1 MRYLTAWLVLLAS
14 SAVCA
19 QEPRTVKVSAE
30 SEIEVA
36 PDLVEIRLV
45 VRTQNEKLIDAKR
58 ANDKIINNLVSLAE
72 TQEIPSKNFQ
82 VSNFDMEPEFTTRN
96 LRALIPHTFDCQRTI
111 VVKLTDFD
119 RLETF
124 LSDAFTAGVNYI
136 DYIRYAVRDERP
148 HLKEARKLAVAEA
161 REKAQE
167 LVELTGMK
175 LGAPVRIEER
185 TSKSWD
191 DWGYGGMGGAA
202 SMGGEA
208 GASHTPQDQK
218 SPKEGVKYVLFKD
231 DLKKE
236 AHHLFSPG
244 TIKISL
250 DVTIEFEMT
259 K

>member
-19 QEPRTVKVSAE
+19 QESRTVKVSAE
-30 SEIEVA
+30 SQIEVA
-36 PDLVEIRLV
+36 PDLVEVRLV
-45 VRTQNEKLIDAKR
+45 VRTQNEKLLDAKR

-72 TQEIPSKNFQ
+72 TQEIPSKYFQ
-82 VSNFDMEPEFTTRN
+82 VSDFNMEPEFTTRN
-96 LRALIPHTFDCQRTI
+96 LRASSPHEFECRRTI
-111 VVKLTDFD
+111 VVKITDFD

-136 DYIRYAVRDERP
+136 DYIRYTVGDERP

-161 REKAQE
+161 KEKAQE

-185 TSKSWD
+185 TSRSWD
-191 DWGYGGMGGAA
+191 YWGYGGMGGAA
-202 SMGGEA
+202 SMRSET

-218 SPKEGVKYVLFKD
+218 SPKKGVKYVLYKE

-236 AHHLFSPG
+236 AHLLFSPG
-244 TIKISL
+244 TVELSL
-250 DVTIEFEMT
+250 DVTIEFEMA